1 MTTEELKKLRK
12 ALPKGSKKILA
23 AKFGLSEG
31 HITQIL
37 LGNRVNEMVL
47 ISATEI
53 IREYFEKRDQALNV
67 IQSL

>member
-1 MTTEELKKLRK
+1 MTTEDLKKLRK
-12 ALPKGSKKILA
+12 ALPKGSKKVLA
-23 AKFGLSEG
+23 QKFGLSEG

-47 ISATEI
+47 ISAVEI
-53 IREYFEKRDQALNV
+53 VKDYFEKRDQAINV